1 MVGFGFMELL
11 ILVAV
16 GFFILGLPAVLIVLL
31 VFILRNKI
39 PSDSQA
45 ELSQLR
51 EENQRLRDELSQA
64 TRKLS

>member
-64 TRKLS
+64 PRKLS